1 MALKKLHRTKFINI
15 LTVIHSEFQLLSFL
29 MFAPKMIYM
38 LFLGTPKKSDI
49 FFIISLF
56 ALPCFGSDLIA
67 IIISF
72 PFT

>member
-1 MALKKLHRTKFINI
+1 
-15 LTVIHSEFQLLSFL
+15 
-29 MFAPKMIYM
+29 MIYM

-56 ALPCFGSDLIA
+56 ALPCFGSDFIE

-72 PFT
+72 PFTWILPEELNFTSTEYLN